1 MTERS
6 GQDLPPSAGRSRSVT
21 SMSDGDPWPPTL
33 REVPSNGW
41 SPRTIAVAAG
51 RPHGVGA
58 PLNQPLVLASNFRE
72 GGEYTRTHGTESW
85 IAFED
90 AIGALEGG
98 NAISFASGMAAA
110 SALLH
115 ALMPKVI
122 VLPRASYMGVRTL
135 VASLA
140 AGHGME
146 VRVVDVTDTDGV
158 LAASEGADVTWLESP
173 ANPTLDVA
181 DLAAV
186 CGALSA
192 RGTTTVVDST
202 FATPLGQQPL
212 ALGAT
217 AVLHSATK
225 FIGGHS
231 DLLLGVAITRDVNL
245 HERLFRAR
253 TYVGATPGALE
264 SFLALRGLRT
274 LPLRYEA
281 ASRSASDLAAR
292 LGSHAAV
299 ADVRQAGPMMAV
311 IVRGG
316 AVAADAVCANVR
328 LIVPATS
335 LGGVET
341 TIERRQKYEG
351 DAHVNP
357 GLLRMS
363 VGIEDVEDLWSDLAQ
378 ALAAAQ
384 PPSMP

>member
-1 MTERS
+1 
-6 GQDLPPSAGRSRSVT
+6 
-21 SMSDGDPWPPTL
+21 MSDGDPWPPTL

-140 AGHGME
+140 AGHGIE
-146 VRVVDVTDTDGV
+146 VRVVDVTDTAGV

-181 DLAAV
+181 DLAAL
-186 CGALSA
+186 CGALSS

-231 DLLLGVAITRDVNL
+231 DLLLGVAITRDANL

-299 ADVRQAGPMMAV
+299 VDVRQAGPMMAV

-384 PPSMP
+384 PPSTP